1 MLVPLE
7 SGGGGG
13 VSDVVD
19 VVSLGVPEPGP
30 VSLLPG
36 TGLGAVVSL
45 DGPGVLGVLAGDSLV
60 GGGVLVSLGSGGGV
74 SEASDCVSLGDVND
88 PPSLL
93 PGTTDSG
100 DGPGLKGGAPL
111 DGPAVLGCEVGD

>member
-1 MLVPLE
+1 VPLE

-13 VSDVVD
+13 VSEVVD
-19 VVSLGVPEPGP
+19 VVSLGVPEPGT

-36 TGLGAVVSL
+36 TGLGGVVSL
-45 DGPGVLGVLAGDSLV
+45 DGPGALGTLAGDSLV
-60 GGGVLVSLGSGGGV
+60 GGGVLVPLGTGGGV
-74 SEASDCVSLGDVND
+74 SETSDCVSLGGVND

-93 PGTTDSG
+93 PGTTDPG